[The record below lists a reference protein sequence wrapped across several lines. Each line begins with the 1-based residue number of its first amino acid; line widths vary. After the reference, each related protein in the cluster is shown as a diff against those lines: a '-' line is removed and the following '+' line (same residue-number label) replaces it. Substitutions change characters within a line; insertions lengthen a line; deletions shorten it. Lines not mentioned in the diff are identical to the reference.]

1 MIIATRADALVLR
14 QLDLVH
20 DLRAART
27 FLPEALRHLAFFPA
41 LRFERWSFENGHVLC
56 PRRGRRVNGKRAGLF
71 QDARAFAQGR
81 ARR

>member
-1 MIIATRADALVLR
+1 MVVAAWANALVLREFDLMDNLIATRA
-14 QLDLVH
+14 
-20 DLRAART
+20 
-27 FLPEALRHLAFFPA
+27 FLPETLRHLAFFPA

-71 QDARAFAQGR
+71 QDTRAFAQGR